1 MPSSFVGCRSRRL
14 IAGSVICLFLWCSHI
29 SNSFVP
35 SCTSRRA
42 KSAPQ
47 TIMWAAPVGSP
58 TGEFTLRYFDGRGVA
73 EMARMLFAL
82 AGESYEDKR
91 YKIIFGKPFDFSTMQ
106 REEFDAD
113 KAAGRLD
120 VAMGKVPVLE
130 SGEFVLPQSK
140 AIERYLA
147 KRFGMMGSNLEE
159 EAWID
164 ALAEH
169 VRDINDAY
177 NKKGIF
183 FMKDEEKKAELK
195 AKWHTEELPGFLQ
208 KLESAI
214 PGADGFAIGSKTSLA
229 DVCIYKLLKD
239 TYDEDVSAAYSEC
252 PKLQSIVQSID
263 KHEKLQKWIAER
275 PQTMF

>member
-1 MPSSFVGCRSRRL
+1 MR
-14 IAGSVICLFLWCSHI
+14 
-29 SNSFVP
+29 
-35 SCTSRRA
+35 
-42 KSAPQ
+42 
-47 TIMWAAPVGSP
+47 AAPVGSP
-58 TGEFTLRYFDGRGVA
+58 SGEFSLRYFDGRGVA

-82 AGESYEDKR
+82 SGESYEDKR
-91 YKIIFGKPFDFSTMQ
+91 YTIAFGTPGDFSTIK

-113 KAAGRLD
+113 KAAGRMD

-147 KRFGMMGSNLEE
+147 KRFRMMGSTLEE

-164 ALAEH
+164 AVAEH

-177 NKKGIF
+177 SRKGLF

-195 AKWHTEELPGFLQ
+195 AKWYAEELPAFLQ
-208 KLESAI
+208 KLESSI
-214 PGADGFAIGSKTSLA
+214 PGADGFAVGSKTSLA

-252 PKLQSIVQSID
+252 PKLNSIVQSLG
-263 KHEKLQKWIAER
+263 KNEKLQKWIADR